1 MAEDD
6 LALEAAAERVRD
18 LVTGRILSS
27 LVAVVAQRIELDS
40 EVAGAEGWLLP
51 DCCS

>member
-18 LVTGRILSS
+18 LVTGRIVGN
-27 LVAVVAQRIELDS
+27 LVAVVAQRIELDP
-40 EVAGAEGWLLP
+40 VAGAEGWLLP